1 MNFLYFLFLVWTH
14 FFADF
19 FADFVCQTDKMAT
32 QKSSSFK
39 WLTIHASVYTIPFLI
54 FGWQF
59 ALVNGVCHWITDAI
73 TSRITKRL
81 WEAKEVHYFF
91 VVIGLGQSIHLA
103 TLYLTQG
110 LIQWQF

>member
-1 MNFLYFLFLVWTH
+1 MTFLYIIWTH

-19 FADFVCQTDKMAT
+19 VCQSDKMAT

-39 WLTIHASVYTIPFLI
+39 WLTIHASVYTLPFFI

-59 ALVNGVCHWITDAI
+59 ALINGAAHWITDAI
-73 TSRITKRL
+73 TSRITKHL
-81 WEAKEVHYFF
+81 WIAKEVHWFF
-91 VVIGLGQSIHLA
+91 VVIGLDQSIHFT

-110 LIQWQF
+110 LIKWQF